1 MVRIGAHDREGDPLA
16 VAEATG
22 AEVVQFFLGD
32 PQGWD
37 PPTFPGGDPAALR
50 EALAA
55 AGVAVYIHAPYGI
68 NVASANNRIRIPSR
82 KLLAQQLAAA
92 AAIGAQ
98 GLIVHGGH
106 VTGGVADEVGYD
118 NWRKA
123 MERID
128 RPIPLLIENTA
139 GGDHAMARGLTAIAR
154 LWDVIGDLS
163 AVRGSGGARD
173 GGPGPGGAG
182 DGGPG
187 PGGAGDSGQAT
198 GEIGFCLDTC
208 HAFAGGDDLAAMVDR
223 VKAITGRIDLVHC
236 NNSRDEFGSGR
247 DRHATIETGQI
258 DPAQLLEVVQAA
270 GAPVISETPDPGADI
285 RWLRQHLGAG

>member
-16 VAEATG
+16 VAQATG

-37 PPTFPGGDPAALR
+37 PPSFPGGDPAALR

-55 AGVAVYIHAPYGI
+55 AGLEVYIHAPYGI

-128 RPIPLLIENTA
+128 RPVPLLIENTA
-139 GGDHAMARGLTAIAR
+139 GGDHAMARGLDALTR
-154 LWDVIGDLS
+154 LWDVIGDL
-163 AVRGSGGARD
+163 GGERD
-173 GGPGPGGAG
+173 GGGERGG
-182 DGGPG
+182 GGEL
-187 PGGAGDSGQAT
+187 GGGELGGGERAS

-208 HAFAGGDDLAAMVDR
+208 HAFAGGDDLAGIVDR

-258 DPAQLLEVVQAA
+258 DPAQLLEVVRAA
-270 GAPVISETPDPGADI
+270 GAPVISETPDPGADL
-285 RWLRQHLGAG
+285 RWLRRHLGA

>member
-16 VAEATG
+16 VAQATG

-37 PPTFPGGDPAALR
+37 PPSFPGGDPAALR

-55 AGVAVYIHAPYGI
+55 AGLDVYIHAPYGI

-82 KLLAQQLAAA
+82 QLLAQQLTAA
-92 AAIGAQ
+92 AAIGAK

-123 MERID
+123 MERIG
-128 RPIPLLIENTA
+128 RPVPLLIENTA
-139 GGDHAMARGLTAIAR
+139 GGDHAMARGLEAIAR
-154 LWDVIGDLS
+154 LWDVIGDL
-163 AVRGSGGARD
+163 GGEWD
-173 GGPGPGGAG
+173 GGGLAD
-182 DGGPG
+182 DGGE
-187 PGGAGDSGQAT
+187 QAS

-208 HAFAGGDDLAAMVDR
+208 HAFAGGDELAGIVDR
-223 VKAITGRIDLVHC
+223 VKAVTGRIDLVHC

-247 DRHATIETGQI
+247 DRHATIDTGQI
-258 DPAQLLEVVQAA
+258 DPAQLLDVVRAA
-270 GAPVISETPDPGADI
+270 GAPVISETPDPGADL
-285 RWLRQHLGAG
+285 RWLRQHLGGG